1 MDHSL
6 RDVIAMRI
14 AVIADIH
21 GNLLALEAVLADA
34 ASFAP
39 DMMVDLGDC
48 VSGPLW
54 PHETFE
60 RLDALAL
67 PTVRG
72 NHDRNL
78 AGPLSDTMWASD
90 RIAHQA
96 LNAAQRRK
104 LGALPFSLEI
114 AAGVTAFHACP
125 KDDDIY
131 LLDAVSNGTL
141 VRAPIQT
148 ITQKL
153 AGISASVILCAH
165 SHRQDLVTLPDGRT
179 ILNPGSVGCPGYD
192 DTRHPAH
199 VMEVGSPYA
208 RYAIAD
214 IVNGRIGQAM
224 FRAVRYD
231 HEAAAARALS
241 FGERAWSHALR
252 TGFMP
257 AV

>member
-1 MDHSL
+1 
-6 RDVIAMRI
+6 MRI

-34 ASFAP
+34 AAFAP

-54 PHETFE
+54 PRETFE

-72 NHDRNL
+72 NHDRNV

-96 LNAAQRRK
+96 LSAAQRLK
-104 LGALPFSLEI
+104 LGALPVRLEI
-114 AAGVTAFHACP
+114 AGGVTAFHACP
-125 KDDDIY
+125 ENDDIY
-131 LLDAVSNGTL
+131 LLDTVSNGTL
-141 VRAPIQT
+141 VRAAVET
-148 ITQKL
+148 IAQKL
-153 AGISASVILCAH
+153 AGITASVILCAH

-199 VMEVGSPYA
+199 VMEAGSPYA
-208 RYAIAD
+208 RYAIVDVAE
-214 IVNGRIGQAM
+214 GQIRQAT

-231 HEAAAARALS
+231 HEAAAARAFS
-241 FGERAWSHALR
+241 FGELAWSHALR

-257 AV
+257 GV